1 MSYRTSLTE
10 RLIKIVFNLVRR
22 PHSRQELARE
32 FAVNAKTI
40 SRDLDALSLEYPI
53 EDKKVGRDVY
63 YQFADSFKLDFPKIE
78 IEELAVLLLAQES
91 IAGIG
96 ITSGNS
102 FYAAHAG
109 SLLDKIRKSLPRS
122 IKEKMDALSKVYGSS
137 IVPSKDFSAHSATI
151 DRLASAAIRQKKVE
165 IRYHGLNSDTLESR
179 VVDPYV
185 VYFDP
190 DGATLK
196 LAAFDAGK
204 SRLSVFSVDRI
215 GNLKELD
222 EQFVRAT
229 EFKLSD
235 YLNENCFNGIHGKPV
250 TVRLKAVGI
259 TARIFAERQ
268 FHPSQ
273 KIIQSK
279 QRRGT
284 SPETVTI
291 EMRVASGRGL
301 VRFILSHLPNI
312 KVVSPKE
319 LREEVKK
326 VIEDG
331 LKNFDN
337 FSDS

>member
-1 MSYRTSLTE
+1 MSYRTAITE
-10 RLIKIVFNLVRR
+10 RIIKILFNLVRR
-22 PHSRQELARE
+22 PHSRQELRQE
-32 FAVNAKTI
+32 FGVDAKTI
-40 SRDLDALSLEYPI
+40 RRDLDALSLEYPI
-53 EDKKVGRDVY
+53 EDKKVGRDTY
-63 YQFADSFKLDFPKIE
+63 YQFADGFKLDFPKIE

-96 ITSGNS
+96 ITAGDS
-102 FYAAHAG
+102 FYAAKAG

-137 IVPSKDFSAHSATI
+137 IVPSKDFSAHSAII
-151 DRLASAAIRQKKVE
+151 DRLASCAVRNKKVE

-179 VVDPYV
+179 TVDPYA

-204 SRLSVFSVDRI
+204 KRLSVFSVDRI
-215 GNLKELD
+215 INLKEQD
-222 EQFVRAT
+222 ETFVRPAD
-229 EFKLSD
+229 FKLND
-235 YLNENCFNGIHGKPV
+235 YLNESCFNGIHGEPV

-259 TARIFAERQ
+259 TARIFTERQ

-273 KIIQSK
+273 KIIRSK
-279 QRRGT
+279 QRRGN
-284 SPETVTI
+284 SAETVTI

-312 KVVSPKE
+312 EVVSPKE
-319 LREEVKK
+319 VREEVKK
-326 VIEDG
+326 VIEEG
-331 LKNFDN
+331 LKNF
-337 FSDS
+337 